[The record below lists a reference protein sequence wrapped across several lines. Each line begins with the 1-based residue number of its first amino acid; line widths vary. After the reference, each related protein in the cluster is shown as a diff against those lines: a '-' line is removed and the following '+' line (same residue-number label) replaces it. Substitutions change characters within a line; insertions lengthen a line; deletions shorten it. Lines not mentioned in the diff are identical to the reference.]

1 MQFSPLLHCQLA
13 PPHPLRLLQ
22 HFPAPPSSEPTLF
35 PTLPPC
41 NTSPSPLHCIAL
53 QVFGALL
60 LTGGLTLGSPLLFT
74 NGMVP
79 PGGAAGGR
87 TLLQARGWWS
97 PAACAPTNRRCAPTP
112 QASATRFSLF
122 PLSLPALA
130 SPGEEVEL
138 WGLLGE
144 ILGWGMTCIYLTG
157 RIPQILL
164 NVTRGSVQGLS
175 WPMFLMALGGNATYM
190 GSILVRSCDWTRV
203 KPNLPWLLD
212 SAGCL
217 LMDCLVSAL
226 QTHLHRDTLVGII
239 FMWGKGRM

>member
-1 MQFSPLLHCQLA
+1 M
-13 PPHPLRLLQ
+13 
-22 HFPAPPSSEPTLF
+22 
-35 PTLPPC
+35 
-41 NTSPSPLHCIAL
+41 
-53 QVFGALL
+53 
-60 LTGGLTLGSPLLFT
+60 
-74 NGMVP
+74 
-79 PGGAAGGR
+79 
-87 TLLQARGWWS
+87 LQARRWWS
-97 PAACAPTNRRCAPTP
+97 PTVCTPTNLRCALSP
-112 QASATRFSLF
+112 QAPATRFSLF

-190 GSILVRSCDWTRV
+190 GSILVRSSDWTRV

-217 LMDCLVSAL
+217 LMDCLVSAS
-226 QTHLHRDTLVGII
+226 QTHLHRGTLVGII
-239 FMWGKGRM
+239 FTWGKGRMCCYGVRCSFTLVLRSSPSGSTATTWATERGGGGSERVRSGKSKRGRGAGLAYT